1 MYKTFAPSEFNFLSP
16 NGYLTQFNK
25 LYDAICESNHED
37 DNPNFTA
44 RKILGGYNLF
54 KQQNSDSLGSQ
65 TRFVWEKKLNSWR
78 RTQTKGWNAVV
89 QHKNNEDKY
98 GVSHL
103 KKLKKIVTFLKQV
116 AEDDPSLKNK
126 WKVISFATA
135 YESLSMINKAMLNNK
150 SKYEM
155 GVFVNDYYGEQDG
168 VKNCA
173 DRKQDYCKKH
183 EYLES
188 TFDVYIK
195 AKRSTRDYKYVRE
208 DFIFKVREK

>member
-25 LYDAICESNHED
+25 LYDAICEYNYED
-37 DNPNFTA
+37 ENPNFTA
-44 RKILGGYNLF
+44 RKILGGYDLF
-54 KQQNSDSLGSQ
+54 KQQNSDSL
-65 TRFVWEKKLNSWR
+65 RFIWEKKLNSWR

-98 GVSHL
+98 GRSHM
-103 KKLKKIVTFLKQV
+103 KKLKKIVTFLKRV
-116 AEDDPSLKNK
+116 AEEDPSLKNK

-135 YESLSMINKAMLNNK
+135 YESLSMINEAMLNKK

-155 GVFVNDYYGEQDG
+155 LVFVKDYYGEQDG
-168 VKNCA
+168 VKKCA
-173 DRKQDYCKKH
+173 KKDYCEKR

-188 TFDVYIK
+188 TFDAYRK
-195 AKRSTRDYKYVRE
+195 AKHSTREYKYVKE
-208 DFIFKVREK
+208 DFRFKLKEK